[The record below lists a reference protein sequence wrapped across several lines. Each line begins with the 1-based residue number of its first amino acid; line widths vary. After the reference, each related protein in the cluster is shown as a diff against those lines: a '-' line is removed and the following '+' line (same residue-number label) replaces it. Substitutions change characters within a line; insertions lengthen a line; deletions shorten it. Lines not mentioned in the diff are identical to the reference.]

1 MTGPRGDEVGAN
13 LADLYKKGRD
23 VMPPIAADVDAARDR
38 AWMIPVSD
46 ELRRDSRLGLGAT
59 GPADAFHTMEAAL
72 SRRMSAVVEQLEAIG
87 INIMKTAQDMA
98 RVDQETRDA
107 FVRDGGSLT

>member
-13 LADLYKKGRD
+13 LAELYKKGRD
-23 VMPPIAADVDAARDR
+23 VMPPIASDVDLARDK
-38 AWMIPVSD
+38 AWMITVSD

-59 GPADAFHTMEAAL
+59 GPSDAFHTMEAAL
-72 SRRMSAVVEQLEAIG
+72 NRRMSAVVEQLEAIG

-98 RVDQETRDA
+98 TVDQETRDA
-107 FVRDGGSLT
+107 FVRDGGQLA